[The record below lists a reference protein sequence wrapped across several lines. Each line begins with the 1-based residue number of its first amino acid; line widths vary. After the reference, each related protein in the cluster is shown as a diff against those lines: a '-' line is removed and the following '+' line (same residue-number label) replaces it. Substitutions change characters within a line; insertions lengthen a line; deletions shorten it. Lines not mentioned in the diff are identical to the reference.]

1 MMAFGKA
8 AARDPQTR
16 PEKLARLARRGN
28 PTIRRL
34 VAQNPST
41 PITAL
46 SELSTDRDAAVV
58 LAVAGNRL
66 SPTALLKE
74 LSRSSD
80 SGVREAIAAN
90 PATPASVLAE
100 FVKARLASDQEKL
113 AVAENPSALSDTL
126 SELRVM
132 RYFKSSEIEHRMLVT
147 VASNPSTS
155 ENTLRFMVERD
166 EKSPTQREVN
176 RAIAGNPA
184 ASLDTRVEL
193 FGMDAY
199 RDVVLAS
206 EPRQASKSRIASARA
221 ASDRAAELLA
231 QSPDPEV
238 RRAVSLAPGVTD
250 TILAGLSDDAIP
262 AVARVARARR
272 TRDHGELEE
281 FTASTDVLVLEALIR
296 NANTPAG
303 IMAAV
308 AEARLSSV
316 GEDTLEILAKDPATP
331 SHILHKVLD
340 RTRGF
345 SQWTA
350 GRLKQA
356 VASHPHISAK
366 TLQTLAMDEDAGVRA
381 LVAKSSAMPLEGL
394 VKLAADA
401 DPKVREVVA
410 YNSATPVELLLR
422 FATDEVPAVLEA
434 VASHPRSTA
443 DVLDRVVSDQLERR
457 KGLRPK
463 SQFSLDLPDF
473 PLGPLTA
480 VAANP
485 RTGQDT
491 LRILVGSVDRA
502 LKSIPDFDRNETVIG
517 REVRVWEGVG
527 GNPSAPADLLDRV
540 AHEVHNV
547 VWTKIDPDR
556 GSSGLES
563 LRESTLSKIVRN
575 PSASI
580 KTLQFLS
587 SGDWVARLTRKRSE
601 RDGNHKITWTV
612 WDDFATAAAKQD
624 MASSVRA
631 EVSLRLWSDTSNS
644 KNRLEFASNPDASR
658 SILEDLSTDSD
669 LAVRCAVASNPSTD
683 TKAFQRF
690 AADPAIEVRLAAAAA
705 THPDLAIAKHRSY
718 GHSRGSRESL
728 YRPAFDQLAGDRDAT
743 VRSAVAE
750 NHGVFWSAL
759 SQEARDRYA
768 FDDDRGVRASLLGAI
783 AGKDRRSMS
792 RDFGLTVDA
801 LIHLIDTGGVDV
813 WRSITEKG
821 FLDLP
826 VTVLN
831 RLADTKDTDTVVRVV
846 NAYQTDLPLLTRLAA
861 SEDAAVVA
869 AVASKRFFGTDDW
882 SIDEE
887 LEGALLNNPL
897 TPGDYL
903 LRFESKRHQE
913 HRAEKAISV
922 YRQSKS
928 PAASWSSESF
938 FDRFDYDEEKEEA
951 IRKRVEQE
959 ERRFLRIAFAH
970 PNFPE
975 AALINYASGSN
986 KRLISA
992 AVRTG
997 NVRVLIAAAS
1007 NSESPTEILTGLAK
1021 QAKPEVR
1028 QALLDNKS
1036 TPSEALILLIQP
1048 GKE

>member
-1 MMAFGKA
+1 MAFGEA

-34 VAQNPST
+34 VALNPST
-41 PITAL
+41 PTTAL
-46 SELSTDRDAAVV
+46 SELATDRDAAVV
-58 LAVAGNRL
+58 HAVAGNRL
-66 SPTALLKE
+66 SPTVVLEE

-80 SGVREAIAAN
+80 SAVRETIAAN

-100 FVKARLASDQEKL
+100 IVKAQSASDQEKL
-113 AVAENPSALSDTL
+113 AVAANPSASSATL
-126 SELRVM
+126 SKLRMM

-147 VASNPSTS
+147 VASNPSAS
-155 ENTLRFMVERD
+155 EDTLRYLFERD

-184 ASLDTRVEL
+184 APLDTRVEL
-193 FGMDAY
+193 FGVDAY

-221 ASDRAAELLA
+221 ASNRAAEMLA

-272 TRDHGELEE
+272 ARNQGELEE

-296 NANTPAG
+296 NANTPAEL
-303 IMAAV
+303 MAAV
-308 AEARLSSV
+308 AEAGLSSV

-331 SHILHKVLD
+331 SHILQKVLD
-340 RTRGF
+340 RTPGL

-356 VASHPHISAK
+356 VASNPRISAE

-381 LVAKSSAMPLEGL
+381 LVAKSSAIPLEGL

-410 YNSATPVELLLR
+410 NNSATPVELLLR
-422 FATDEVPAVLEA
+422 FATDEAPTVVKAV
-434 VASHPRSTA
+434 VSHPSATA

-457 KGLRPK
+457 KGLCPK
-463 SQFSLDLPDF
+463 SQFSRDLPDF

-491 LRILVGSVDRA
+491 LRTLVDSVDRA
-502 LKSIPDFDRNETVIG
+502 LKSIPDYSRNETVIG
-517 REVRVWEGVG
+517 REARVWERVG

-540 AHEVHNV
+540 AHEVHKV
-547 VWTKIDPDR
+547 VWTRTDPDR
-556 GSSGLES
+556 GSIDLES
-563 LRESTLSKIVRN
+563 LRESTLSNIARN
-575 PSASI
+575 PSASVE
-580 KTLQFLS
+580 TLQFLS
-587 SGDWVARLTRKRSE
+587 SGDWVARLTTKRSE
-601 RDGNHKITWTV
+601 RDGNHTTRWTV
-612 WDDFATAAAKQD
+612 WDDFATAAAQQD
-624 MASSVRA
+624 MASSVR
-631 EVSLRLWSDTSNS
+631 EEISWRQWSDTSNS
-644 KNRLEFASNPDASR
+644 KNRIEFASNPDASR
-658 SILEDLSTDSD
+658 EILEDLSTDSD

-683 TKAFQRF
+683 PEAFQRL
-690 AADPAIEVRLAAAAA
+690 AADPAVEVRLAAAAA
-705 THPDLAIAKHRSY
+705 THPDLAISKHRPYGSY
-718 GHSRGSRESL
+718 GYSRDSRESL
-728 YRPAFDQLAGDRDAT
+728 YSPAFDQLAGDRDAT

-759 SQEARDRYA
+759 SKEARDRYA
-768 FDDDRGVRASLLGAI
+768 FDDDRGGRASLLGAI
-783 AGKDRRSMS
+783 AGKERGIMS
-792 RDFGLTVDA
+792 RDFGLSVDA
-801 LIHLIDTGGVDV
+801 LIHLIDTGGPDV
-813 WRSITEKG
+813 WRSIAEKG
-821 FLDLP
+821 HSDLP

-831 RLADTKDTDTVVRVV
+831 RLADTGDTDTVVRVV
-846 NAYQTDLPLLTRLAA
+846 NAYHTDLPLLTRLAA

-869 AVASKRFFGTDDW
+869 AVEPKRFFRDNDW
-882 SIDEE
+882 LMDEE
-887 LEGALLNNPL
+887 LEGTLLSNPL

-903 LRFESKRHQE
+903 LRFAWE
-913 HRAEKAISV
+913 HHLERRAEKAISA

-928 PAASWSSESF
+928 PAASLTPESF
-938 FDRFDYDEEKEEA
+938 RGRLDEEAA

-959 ERRFLRIAFAH
+959 EWQFLRIAIAH

-975 AALINYASGSN
+975 AVLIAYASGAS
-986 KRLISA
+986 KRLIRA
-992 AVRTG
+992 AVRSG

-1007 NSESPTEILTGLAK
+1007 NSESPTEILTELAE
-1021 QAKPEVR
+1021 QAEPEVR

-1036 TPSEALILLIQP
+1036 TPPEALVLLIQS
-1048 GKE
+1048 GRE